1 MYEWDAD
8 TRVDATG
15 DGRFAA
21 HLTDRWASAGG
32 RPNGGYLVAFCLR
45 ALGEVLP
52 HPDPLAVS
60 AHYLRPGVVGPARV
74 DTELVRA
81 GRRLSTGEARLTC
94 GDREVLRVVASY
106 ADLADTTGVSGSDLV
121 LGEAPDLP
129 PPDECVDAY
138 GGLRLPGVTVA
149 DRVDVRAPEPFGWAR
164 GRPTGV
170 PRAEYWLRFADGR
183 PADTAGL
190 ATLVDTVAPAVL
202 ELGVTGSSTAE
213 LTVHV
218 RARPTPNGTASAW
231 LAARV
236 ASRHLAGGYYEE
248 DVELWDTTGR
258 LVAQSRQ
265 LAVSAGR

>member
-1 MYEWDAD
+1 MHEWDTD
-8 TRVDATG
+8 TQVDATG
-15 DGRFAA
+15 DGRF
-21 HLTDRWASAGG
+21 TDRWHSAGG

-52 HPDPLAVS
+52 HPDPLVVG

-74 DTELVRA
+74 DTEVVRA

-106 ADLADTTGVSGSDLV
+106 ADLGDTAGRALA
-121 LGEAPDLP
+121 LAEAPDLP

-138 GGLRLPGVTVA
+138 DDLRLPDVTVS
-149 DRVDVRAPEPFGWAR
+149 DRVDLRAPEPHGWAR
-164 GRPTGV
+164 GRPTGT
-170 PRAEYWLRFADGR
+170 PLAEFWIRFADGR
-183 PADTAGL
+183 PADTASL
-190 ATLVDTVAPAVL
+190 PTLVDSAAPAVL
-202 ELGVTGSSTAE
+202 ELGVTDSATVE

-218 RARPTPNGTASAW
+218 RARPASGW

-236 ASRHLAGGYYEE
+236 STRHLAAGYYEE
-248 DVELWDTTGR
+248 DLELWDTTGR

>member
-1 MYEWDAD
+1 MYEWDTD

-21 HLTDRWASAGG
+21 QLTDRWASAGG

-45 ALGEVLP
+45 ALGQVLP
-52 HPDPLAVS
+52 HPDPLVVG

-74 DTELVRA
+74 DTELIRA

-106 ADLADTTGVSGSDLV
+106 ADLADTAGATGPDLQ
-121 LGEAPDLP
+121 LGQAPDLP

-138 GGLRLPGVTVA
+138 GDLRLPGVTVA

-170 PRAEYWLRFADGR
+170 PRAEFWLRFADGR

-190 ATLVDTVAPAVL
+190 ATLVDTAAPAVL
-202 ELGVTGSSTAE
+202 DLGVTDSATVE

-218 RARPTPNGTASAW
+218 RARPTSAGTTPTW

-236 ASRHLAGGYYEE
+236 ATRHLAGGYHEE

>member
-1 MYEWDAD
+1 MHEWDAD

-21 HLTDRWASAGG
+21 HLGDRWTSAGG

-52 HPDPLAVS
+52 HPDPLAVG
-60 AHYLRPGVVGPARV
+60 AHYLRPGVTGPARV
-74 DTELVRA
+74 DTEVVRA
-81 GRRLSTGEARLTC
+81 GRRLSTGQASLTC

-106 ADLADTTGVSGSDLV
+106 ADLGDPAGRTVA
-121 LGEAPDLP
+121 LGRAPELP
-129 PPDECVDAY
+129 PPDECVDPY

-149 DRVDVRAPEPFGWAR
+149 DRVRLRAPEPFGWAA
-164 GRPTGV
+164 GRPTGT
-170 PRAEYWLRFADGR
+170 PRAEFWIGFADGR
-183 PADTAGL
+183 PADTASL
-190 ATLVDTVAPAVL
+190 ATLVDCAAPAVL
-202 ELGVTGSSTAE
+202 ELGVADSATVE

-218 RARPTPNGTASAW
+218 RARPGSAW

-236 ASRHLAGGYYEE
+236 ATRHLAGGYYEE
-248 DVELWDTTGR
+248 DVELWDATGR

-265 LAVSAGR
+265 LAVSADR

>member
-1 MYEWDAD
+1 MHEWDTD

-15 DGRFAA
+15 DGRFTA

-52 HPDPLAVS
+52 HPDPLVVG

-74 DTELVRA
+74 DTDVVRA

-94 GDREVLRVVASY
+94 GEREVLRVVATY
-106 ADLADTTGVSGSDLV
+106 ADLGGPTGRTHV
-121 LGEAPDLP
+121 LDRAPDLP
-129 PPDECVDAY
+129 PPDECVDVY

-149 DRVDVRAPEPFGWAR
+149 DRVDLRAPEPHGWAR
-164 GRPTGV
+164 GRPTGT
-170 PRAEYWLRFADGR
+170 PRAEFWLRFADGR
-183 PADTAGL
+183 PADTASL
-190 ATLVDTVAPAVL
+190 STLVDSAAPAVL
-202 ELGVTGSSTAE
+202 ELGVTDSATVE

-218 RARPTPNGTASAW
+218 RARPASDW

-236 ASRHLAGGYYEE
+236 TTRHLAGGYHEE
-248 DVELWDTTGR
+248 DVDLWDTTGQ

-265 LAVSAGR
+265 LAVAAGR

>member
-1 MYEWDAD
+1 MHEWDTD

-21 HLTDRWASAGG
+21 HLTDRWGSAGG

-52 HPDPLAVS
+52 HPDPLVVG

-74 DTELVRA
+74 DTEPVRA
-81 GRRLSTGEARLTC
+81 GRRISTGEARLTC

-106 ADLADTTGVSGSDLV
+106 ADLGASSGRTLV

-149 DRVDVRAPEPFGWAR
+149 DRVELRAPEPHGWTR
-164 GRPTGV
+164 GKPTGA
-170 PRAEYWLRFADGR
+170 PRTEFWLRFADGR
-183 PADTAGL
+183 PADTASL
-190 ATLVDTVAPAVL
+190 ATLVDAAAPAVL
-202 ELGVTGSSTAE
+202 ELGETDSATVE
-213 LTVHV
+213 LTVHI
-218 RARPTPNGTASAW
+218 RARPAAGW

-236 ASRHLAGGYYEE
+236 TTRHLAGGYHEE
-248 DVELWDTTGR
+248 DVELWDATGR

-265 LAVSAGR
+265 LALLADQ